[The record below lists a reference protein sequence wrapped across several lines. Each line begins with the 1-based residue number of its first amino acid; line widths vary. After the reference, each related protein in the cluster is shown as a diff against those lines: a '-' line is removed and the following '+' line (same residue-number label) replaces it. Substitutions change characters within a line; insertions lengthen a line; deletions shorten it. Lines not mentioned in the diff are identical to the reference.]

1 MEYRAPAPENAS
13 PLTAAKIA
21 EMIGGQVEGNAD
33 VLISGV
39 QSLLDAGPEDAIYLA
54 PRATAEVLAAFGDC
68 QAGLVFA
75 APGFEIGSAGSGAT
89 AASARTQSV
98 DGAYAVI
105 RAAQPALAA
114 ALLSQHFYLAQPR
127 LIGVHEHAEVHE
139 TARVGKGVTLH
150 RGVVV
155 GPEAEIGD
163 GCVLHPGVVVYAGV
177 KIGAGC
183 TVHANSV
190 IGSDGFGYE
199 WSGQGHEK
207 VPQLGGVVI
216 GRGVEIGSCTT
227 IDRGTFGATVIG
239 DGCIID
245 NQVQIGHNCKL
256 GRFVVLCAQ
265 VGLSGSTE
273 IGDGAILG
281 GRAATTGHLRIG
293 AGARMA
299 GAAVATKDI
308 EAGKTVGGYPAWDI
322 RMEQRMQA
330 RIRRLAKK

>member
-13 PLTAAKIA
+13 PLSAAQVA
-21 EMIGGQVEGNAD
+21 EMSGGKLEGDAA
-33 VLISGV
+33 VTVTGV
-39 QSLLDAGPEDAIYLA
+39 ASLADAGSQHAVYLA
-54 PRATAEVLAAFGDC
+54 PRASREVLAAFGDC
-68 QAGLVFA
+68 QAALVFA
-75 APGFEIGSAGSGAT
+75 AKGMEIEG
-89 AASARTQSV
+89 
-98 DGAYAVI
+98 DYAVV
-105 RAAQPALAA
+105 RVAQPALAA

-127 LIGVHEHAEVHE
+127 LIGVHEHAEVHP
-139 TARVGKGVTLH
+139 TARIGNGVTLH

-155 GPEAEIGD
+155 GPECEIGD

-177 KIGAGC
+177 KIGAGT

-207 VPQLGGVVI
+207 VPQVGGVEI

-273 IGDGAILG
+273 VGDGAILG
-281 GRAATTGHLRIG
+281 GRAATVGHLRIG
-293 AGARMA
+293 AGVRMA

-308 EAGKTVGGYPAWDI
+308 EAGATVGGYPAWDI

>member
-1 MEYRAPAPENAS
+1 MEYRAPAPENAA
-13 PLTAAKIA
+13 PLTAAQIA
-21 EMIGGQVEGNAD
+21 EMLGGQVEGNAD
-33 VLISGV
+33 VTISAV
-39 QSLLDAGPEDAIYLA
+39 QSLTDADATDAVYVA
-54 PRATAEVLAAFGDC
+54 PRAPREIMAALADC
-68 QAGLVFA
+68 RAGLVFA
-75 APGFEIGSAGSGAT
+75 AEGTEVDLAAT
-89 AASARTQSV
+89 IVRLP
-98 DGAYAVI
+98 
-105 RAAQPALAA
+105 QPALAA

-127 LIGVHEHAEVHE
+127 LVGIHEHAEVHE
-139 TARVGKGVTLH
+139 SARIGDGVTLH

-163 GCVLHPGVVVYAGV
+163 GCVLHPGVVVYPGV
-177 KIGAGC
+177 KLGAGC

-239 DGCIID
+239 DGCIVD

-273 IGDGAILG
+273 VGDGAILG
-281 GRAATTGHLRIG
+281 GRAATVGHLRIG
-293 AGARMA
+293 AGVRMA

-308 EAGKTVGGYPAWDI
+308 EDGATVGGYPAWDI
-322 RMEQRMQA
+322 RLEQRMQA
-330 RIRRLAKK
+330 RIRRMAKGG